1 MLSEFSAHNGILGYP
16 KKNVPLPV
24 KHFDSEPLCL
34 QPRHFRRN
42 QANYRAKEI
51 QGTILFILSLLSQ
64 HIRSLLGNRFVETPK
79 IRSRD
84 GVRLSPPDI
93 SHCLSY
99 QHSIYAAA

>member
-42 QANYRAKEI
+42 QANYRI
-51 QGTILFILSLLSQ
+51 QDIQDAVSFFRSLLSR
-64 HIRSLLGNRFVETPK
+64 HIRPLPADCFVEDPK
-79 IRSRD
+79 IPSRD
-84 GVRLSPPDI
+84 GIRLSPPDI
-93 SHCLSY
+93 SHRLSY
-99 QHSIYAAA
+99 